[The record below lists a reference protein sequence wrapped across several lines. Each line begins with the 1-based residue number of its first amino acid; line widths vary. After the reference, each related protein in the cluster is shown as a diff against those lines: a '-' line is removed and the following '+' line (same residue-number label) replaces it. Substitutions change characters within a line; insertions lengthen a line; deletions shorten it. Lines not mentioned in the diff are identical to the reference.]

1 MTKKNILVAGNWK
14 MNKSVEEGENLM
26 NDLLMNF
33 PSLNANVKVAVAP
46 SFLHLGALKTWFQKN
61 KNLGMAAQN
70 CANKSNGAFT
80 GEVSAQMLADFEVQY
95 CIIGHSERR
104 QFYGE
109 TDEII
114 AQKLKLVLENNM
126 IPIFCCGEMLEQ
138 RNENQHF
145 EVNKS
150 QITKALS
157 SLSKDEIA
165 KTIIAYEPVWAIGTG
180 VTASSAQ
187 AQEMHAFIR
196 EIIAE
201 MFGNDIAEQIL
212 ILYGGSCKSS
222 NAQELFSQKDVNGG
236 LIGGAS
242 LEAAEFLKIISIA
255 NSL

>member
-1 MTKKNILVAGNWK
+1 MKKNILVAGNWK
-14 MNKSVEEGENLM
+14 MNKSVDEGQKLL
-26 NDLLMNF
+26 NDLLENF
-33 PSLNANVKVAVAP
+33 PNLHSNIKVAVAP
-46 SFLHLGALKTWFQKN
+46 TFLHLGALKAIFQKN
-61 KNLGMAAQN
+61 TNLGIAAQN
-70 CANKSNGAFT
+70 CANKNNGAFT
-80 GEVSAQMLADFEVQY
+80 GEVSAQMLADFGVQY
-95 CIIGHSERR
+95 CIVGHSERR

-114 AQKLKLVLENNM
+114 AQKLKLLLENNI

-150 QITKALS
+150 QITKGLS

-180 VTASSAQ
+180 LTASAEQ

-201 MFGNDIAEQIL
+201 MFGKDIAEQIL

-222 NAQELFSQKDVNGG
+222 NALELFSQKDVNGG
-236 LIGGAS
+236 LIGGAALDAS
-242 LEAAEFLKIISIA
+242 EFLKIISIA